1 MNLPQVARM
10 MARFVGFFTVAQ
22 VPPLL
27 VSLAEAA
34 TPFHSTRGFVVGL
47 LVSGLASAL
56 LYAAG
61 RRASGLSFRKEAL
74 AVAGLCWALT
84 SLLGA
89 VPFLASNLLPGFFD
103 AVFEATSGLTTCGA
117 TVLGGG
123 GNCAPEQAPASLL
136 LWRAEMQWIGGLGIV
151 LVFVAL
157 LPAMG
162 VTGKNLLT
170 SESVSISS
178 ESYQPRAIEKARV
191 IGGLYLA
198 LTALCVLALVTI
210 GGFGWFDAI
219 CHGFTTLATGGYS
232 TRSSIAAFD
241 SLPAELVLAV
251 FMFLGGASF
260 TLLAVNWRTEA
271 HGLRTLLRSGEFR
284 LYSLITGAVI
294 CAITWSLVQAGAPL
308 GQALRHAVFNGISVL
323 TSTGYATA
331 DFQAWPSLAMLVL
344 FFAMF
349 VGGCSGSTS
358 GGLKQVRLLVS
369 LKLCAYTLRHFV
381 RPKIVERIK
390 LNNEVLP
397 AAVISSILAIVLL
410 WCVSAVLGAIALM
423 VLQPMNFTAGLS
435 IAASMLGS
443 TGPALTLVEPASAA
457 AVLVEGG
464 TAVTLA
470 GTINVGPF
478 GSYGDLNAPAKLLL
492 SFLMLLGRLELLT
505 VLALFMPSFWRR

>member
-10 MARFVGFFTVAQ
+10 MARFVGFFTLAQ

-27 VSLAEAA
+27 LSLAEASTGYNA
-34 TPFHSTRGFVVGL
+34 TRGFAVSL
-47 LVSGLASAL
+47 LVSGLVSGL
-56 LYAAG
+56 LHAAG
-61 RRASGLSFRKEAL
+61 RRASGLTFRKEAL

-89 VPFLASNLLPGFFD
+89 VPFLASGLLPGFAD

-123 GNCAPEQAPASLL
+123 GHCAPEQAPASML
-136 LWRAEMQWIGGLGIV
+136 LWRAQMQWIGGLGIV

-178 ESYQPRAIEKARV
+178 ESYQPRAIERARL
-191 IGGLYLA
+191 IGGMYLG

-210 GGFGWFDAI
+210 GNYGWFDAI
-219 CHGFTTLATGGYS
+219 CHAFSTLSTGGYS
-232 TRSSIAAFD
+232 TRSSVAALD
-241 SLPAELVLAV
+241 SLGGELVLIV

-260 TLLAVNWRTEA
+260 GLLAAHWRTRA
-271 HGLRTLLRSGEFR
+271 FGLGTLLRSGEFR
-284 LYSLITGAVI
+284 LYSVMTLAVI
-294 CAITWSLVQAGAPL
+294 LAITWSLLQAGVPL
-308 GQALRHAVFNGISVL
+308 GRALREAAFNGISVL
-323 TSTGYATA
+323 TSTGFATA
-331 DFQAWPSLAMLVL
+331 DFQAWPALATLVL
-344 FFAMF
+344 FFSMF

-358 GGLKQVRLLVS
+358 GGLKQVRLLVT

-390 LNNEVLP
+390 LDNEVLP

-410 WCVSAVLGAIALM
+410 WCVSVVLGAIALM

-443 TGPALTLVEPASAA
+443 TGPALTMVDPVSAA
-457 AVLVEGG
+457 AVLAEGG
-464 TAVTLA
+464 AAATLA
-470 GTINVGPF
+470 GAINVGPL
-478 GSYGDLNAPAKLLL
+478 GSFGDLNALTKLLL

>member
-10 MARFVGFFTVAQ
+10 MARFVGFFTLAQ
-22 VPPLL
+22 LPPLL
-27 VSLAEAA
+27 VSLAETETTFRA
-34 TPFHSTRGFVVGL
+34 TQGFLASL
-47 LVSGLASAL
+47 LVSGVVGGL
-56 LYAAG
+56 LHAAG
-61 RRASGLSFRKEAL
+61 RRASGLHFRKEAL
-74 AVAGLCWALT
+74 AVAGLCWALA

-89 VPFLASNLLPGFFD
+89 VPFFASNLLPGLVD

-123 GNCAPEQAPASLL
+123 GHCAPEQAPASML
-136 LWRAEMQWIGGLGIV
+136 LWRAQMQWIGGLGIV

-170 SESVSISS
+170 SESVGVSS
-178 ESYQPRAIEKARV
+178 ASYQPRAIEKARV

-198 LTALCVLALVTI
+198 LTGLCILALVSI

-219 CHGFTTLATGGYS
+219 CHGFSTLATGGYS
-232 TRSSIAAFD
+232 TRSSVAAFD
-241 SLPAELVLAV
+241 SLPAELVLTV

-260 TLLAVNWRTEA
+260 TLLAVHWRTET
-271 HGLRTLLRSGEFR
+271 HGLHTLVRSGEFR
-284 LYSLITGAVI
+284 LYSLVTAAVVL
-294 CAITWSLVQAGAPL
+294 AITWSLVQVGTPFGA
-308 GQALRHAVFNGISVL
+308 ALRMAAFNGISVL
-323 TSTGYATA
+323 TSTGFATA
-331 DFQAWPSLAMLVL
+331 DFQAWPALATLVL
-344 FFAMF
+344 FFSMF

-358 GGLKQVRLLVS
+358 GGLKQVRLLVT
-369 LKLCAYTLRHFV
+369 LKLCAYTIRHFV

-390 LNNEVLP
+390 LDNEVLP

-410 WCVSAVLGAIALM
+410 WCISVVLGAIALM

-443 TGPALTLVEPASAA
+443 TGPALTLVEPVSAT
-457 AVLVEGG
+457 AVLAEGG
-464 TAVTLA
+464 TAATLA
-470 GTINVGPF
+470 GAINVGPF
-478 GSYGDLNAPAKLLL
+478 GSFGDLNAPAKLLL